1 MGNTKSKKY
10 TPTDIEQNFIDN
22 TKSKKYTP
30 TDIEQNFIDKYSIPD
45 TLTVRQ
51 VEGGHMNV
59 TQGVQVNREKVVL
72 AALFMRDSFRWY
84 SQLNEDDFYIARI
97 TTGTEEQ
104 EARDKW
110 AKMVETEVI
119 NFIFPIVHAFKNAGE
134 TLYAPLPNPILENPR
149 FKKLFGKY
157 IAFIGK
163 DTVQLRL

>member
-1 MGNTKSKKY
+1 MG
-10 TPTDIEQNFIDN
+10 N

-45 TLTVRQ
+45 TMTVRQ

-59 TQGVQVNREKVVL
+59 TQEVQVNRKKVVL

-84 SQLNEDDFYIARI
+84 SQLNDDDFYIARI

-104 EARDKW
+104 EASNKW

-119 NFIFPIVHAFKNAGE
+119 NFIFPIVGAFKNAGE
-134 TLYAPLPNPILENPR
+134 TLYASLPNPILENPR
-149 FKKLFGKY
+149 FQNLFGKY
-157 IAFIGK
+157 ITFIGK